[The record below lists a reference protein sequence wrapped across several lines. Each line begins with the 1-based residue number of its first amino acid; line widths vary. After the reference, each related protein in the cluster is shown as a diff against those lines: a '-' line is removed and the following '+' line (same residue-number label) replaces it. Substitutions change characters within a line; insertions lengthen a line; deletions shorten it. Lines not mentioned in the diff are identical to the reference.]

1 MDNRLKR
8 LIADNPR
15 IAGIKNDEE
24 FRFVLQSSCRIVFVL
39 YGSVMTIAPMVRAL
53 KELGKT
59 VFVNVD
65 LIEGF
70 SAKDVVIDY
79 LKHDA
84 QVDGVLSA
92 KAAMIKAAKARGL
105 WAIHRFFL
113 IDSFS
118 YYNVRKQVAISKP
131 DIIEIMPGCMP
142 KVISWVVADIPLPV
156 IAGGLVCDQEDAAAA
171 MQAGAV
177 AISSTNPDVWATP
190 AQAPGREPDSND
202 GPLRAPTT
210 AQAS

>member
-1 MDNRLKR
+1 MDRRLLR
-8 LIADNPR
+8 LIIDNPR

-24 FRFVLQSSCRIVFVL
+24 FRLVLQSSCRIVFVL
-39 YGSVMTIAPMVRAL
+39 YGSVMTISPMVRAL
-53 KELGKT
+53 KDLGKT

-70 SAKDVVIDY
+70 SARDVVIDY
-79 LKHDA
+79 LKNTAH
-84 QVDGVLSA
+84 VDGILSS
-92 KAAMIKAAKARGL
+92 KAAMIKAAKAKEL

-118 YYNVRKQVAISKP
+118 YFNVKKQVAISKP

-156 IAGGLVCDQEDAAAA
+156 VAGGLVCDQDDAAAA
-171 MQAGAV
+171 MRAGAV

-190 AQAPGREPDSND
+190 GQADEPV
-202 GPLRAPTT
+202 PAATT
-210 AQAS
+210 AQVS